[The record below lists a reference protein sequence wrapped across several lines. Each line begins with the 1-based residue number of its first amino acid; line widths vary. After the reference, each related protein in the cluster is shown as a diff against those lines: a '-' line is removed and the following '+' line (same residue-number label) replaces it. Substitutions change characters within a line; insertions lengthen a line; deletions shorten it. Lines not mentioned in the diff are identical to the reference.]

1 MMIMAHKRN
10 VEGLLAN
17 ARKKRETALVRA
29 KEAIGELLRKKQ
41 IVNFNTVAQIAGVS
55 TAWLY
60 RQEALKVRIMQ
71 LREQDAR
78 RARAKRPERAS
89 ETAKDAVIKTL
100 RSRIKELDSENKAL
114 RRQIEA
120 LYGQLLESGKPS
132 AEASV
137 KDV

>member
-29 KEAIGELLRKKQ
+29 KEAIRELLRKKQ

-60 RQEALKVRIMQ
+60 RQEALKMRIMQ

-78 RARAKRPERAS
+78 RARARRLALARQSGPFRHLHLAPPTKLNKQQNRTYGSGYRAFF
-89 ETAKDAVIKTL
+89 
-100 RSRIKELDSENKAL
+100 
-114 RRQIEA
+114 
-120 LYGQLLESGKPS
+120 LL
-132 AEASV
+132 AIV
-137 KDV
+137 RLNR

>member
-1 MMIMAHKRN
+1 MAHKRN

-17 ARKKRETALVRA
+17 ARKKRETALARA
-29 KEAIGELLRKKQ
+29 KEAIRELQRKKQ
-41 IVNFNTVAQIAGVS
+41 IVNFNTVAQSAGVS

-78 RARAKRPERAS
+78 RAGAKRPERAS

-114 RRQIEA
+114 RHQIEA
-120 LYGQLLESGKPS
+120 LYGLLLKAGKPS
-132 AEASV
+132 DEASV
-137 KDV
+137 NEV

>member
-1 MMIMAHKRN
+1 
-10 VEGLLAN
+10 
-17 ARKKRETALVRA
+17 
-29 KEAIGELLRKKQ
+29 
-41 IVNFNTVAQIAGVS
+41 VNFNTVAQTAGVS

-60 RQEALKVRIMQ
+60 RQEALKMRIMQ

-78 RARAKRPERAS
+78 RARARRSERAS

>member
-1 MMIMAHKRN
+1 MAHKRN

-78 RARAKRPERAS
+78 RARARRSERAS

-120 LYGQLLESGKPS
+120 LYGQLLELGKPS

-137 KDV
+137 KDI

>member
-1 MMIMAHKRN
+1 MIMAHKRN

-17 ARKKRETALVRA
+17 ARKKRETALARA
-29 KEAIGELLRKKQ
+29 KDAIRELLRKKQ
-41 IVNFNTVAQIAGVS
+41 SVNFNTVAQTAGVS

-60 RQEALKVRIMQ
+60 RQEALKARIMH

-78 RARAKRPERAS
+78 RARAKRPGS

-120 LYGQLLESGKPS
+120 LYGQLLVSGKPS
-132 AEASV
+132 TEASV

>member
-1 MMIMAHKRN
+1 MAHKRN

-78 RARAKRPERAS
+78 RARARRSERAS

-100 RSRIKELDSENKAL
+100 RSRIKELDFVIS
-114 RRQIEA
+114 II
-120 LYGQLLESGKPS
+120 
-132 AEASV
+132 
-137 KDV
+137 